1 MDTHTLYSAE
11 LNASAL
17 LYSAELSRTECLS
30 MSIPIHSLPD
40 WFWGKG
46 SMKLTT
52 SIFSGNRDCV
62 MVISE
67 VGREHE
73 GMWKCTL
80 IGPGVKAQNHF
91 FELKLTNLQDCT
103 WGNWQPWSSCS
114 KSCGRGQRSRRRRKS
129 QPATGGGRECL
140 EDTTE
145 AELCNNQDCKTQ
157 EVVSGPSTGKYTFG
171 SIL

>member
-1 MDTHTLYSAE
+1 MYFFIFY
-11 LNASAL
+11 N
-17 LYSAELSRTECLS
+17 
-30 MSIPIHSLPD
+30 
-40 WFWGKG
+40 FWWKR

-52 SIFSGNRDCV
+52 SVFSGNRDCV

-67 VGREHE
+67 VEREHE

-114 KSCGRGQRSRRRRKS
+114 KSCGRGQRSRRRRKFR
-129 QPATGGGRECL
+129 PATGGGKDCL
-140 EDTTE
+140 ETTTE
-145 AELCNNQDCKTQ
+145 AEFCNDQSCKTNNQGGQ
-157 EVVSGPSTGKYTFG
+157 RPPLGPGPPLGPNPSDGT
-171 SIL
+171 